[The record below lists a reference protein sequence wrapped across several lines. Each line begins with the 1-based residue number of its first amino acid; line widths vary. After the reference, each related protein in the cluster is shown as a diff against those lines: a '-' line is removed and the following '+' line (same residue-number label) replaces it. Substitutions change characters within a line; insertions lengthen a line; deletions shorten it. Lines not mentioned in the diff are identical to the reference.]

1 METLLRYEH
10 VDIAYLGQPAVE
22 DVSFSLSS
30 GEILGIVGESGS
42 GKSTLIKAAMGLL
55 GSEGRVTG
63 GSIRYKGRD
72 LTALP
77 QKELRKL
84 CGPELGYIFQSA
96 GSAFCPIRTVG
107 AQLYEAM
114 REHGK
119 ISKALFDE
127 RALEMLTKLGFT
139 VEKSVK
145 LNTDN
150 ETPDTVQGASLEE
163 GASYEKGTTVFLF
176 VWGEPETTEPV
187 TEDTTADEE
196 FPTDESSV
204 SEAIDRIINFGRG
217 N

>member
-1 METLLRYEH
+1 MPNFVGKPYNEI
-10 VDIAYLGQPAVE
+10 VDNTYNTKNFKFEKNEVYDSTVE
-22 DVSFSLSS
+22 EGYVISQSVDVNDKVPVGTTIKLVVSKGKQSIVFPTS
-30 GEILGIVGESGS
+30 GIIGM
-42 GKSTLIKAAMGLL
+42 KYDDA
-55 GSEGRVTG
+55 RN
-63 GSIRYKGRD
+63 
-72 LTALP
+72 
-77 QKELRKL
+77 
-84 CGPELGYIFQSA
+84 
-96 GSAFCPIRTVG
+96 
-107 AQLYEAM
+107 
-114 REHGK
+114 
-119 ISKALFDE
+119 
-127 RALEMLTKLGFT
+127 MLTKLGFT

-150 ETPDTVQGASLEE
+150 EIPDTVQGASLEE